1 MNDARNR
8 WYRVPEV
15 WLMIVLLGATMIGSV
30 ALVGTAYAHRDEML
44 PASPAV
50 ASPPPR
56 RRKADT
62 SPPVG
67 TMATTSQPSAA
78 ASFSFATRAPG
89 SYDDALT
96 ELYSCMKRHSSPS
109 RTRVGVHPIDRH
121 RRCGT
126 VCQAAQDTSDSTS
139 IPLDAPS

>member
-50 ASPPPR
+50 ASPLPP
-56 RRKADT
+56 
-62 SPPVG
+62 
-67 TMATTSQPSAA
+67 
-78 ASFSFATRAPG
+78 
-89 SYDDALT
+89 
-96 ELYSCMKRHSSPS
+96 SSP
-109 RTRVGVHPIDRH
+109 TR
-121 RRCGT
+121 
-126 VCQAAQDTSDSTS
+126 
-139 IPLDAPS
+139 